1 MVEEDVRNVT
11 AAENRRMPELIG
23 QFLKA
28 ALELYDPHHFDGL
41 ISMDKVGRRIGLEDR
56 ELLQKTTRR
65 LINTGLLVE
74 DPDTEKIGLFR
85 FSPEGLAKA
94 QQLQQ
99 ERSR

>member
-11 AAENRRMPELIG
+11 AADNRKMPELIG

-28 ALELYDPHHFDGL
+28 ALELYDPHHFHGL
-41 ISMDKVGRRIGLEDR
+41 IGMNKVGKRIGLEDR
-56 ELLQKTTRR
+56 RLLQKITRR
-65 LINTGLLVE
+65 LINTGLLVP
-74 DPDTEKIGLFR
+74 DPDTEEIGFFR
-85 FSPEGLAKA
+85 FTPEGLAKA